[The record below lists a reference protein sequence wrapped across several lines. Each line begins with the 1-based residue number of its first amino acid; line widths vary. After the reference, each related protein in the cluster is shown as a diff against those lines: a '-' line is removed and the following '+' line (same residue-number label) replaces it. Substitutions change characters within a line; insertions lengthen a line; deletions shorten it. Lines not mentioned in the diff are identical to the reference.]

1 MAAMSPDRA
10 PGPARTPYEIANAIG
25 EEIRV
30 LNHRT
35 AVGVG
40 AFPDPA
46 SVHDVITALHAILFH
61 LPQALGQ
68 AAAGLAA
75 IPSGQIRV
83 ALADDDRDTAAARQ
97 ARVSEE
103 LARAA
108 EILEVARA
116 HVASASAFT
125 SGLDRTAPAVEP
137 EPLDDLVSGYHD

>member
-1 MAAMSPDRA
+1 MTSDRA
-10 PGPARTPYEIANAIG
+10 PGQARSPYEIANAVG
-25 EEIRV
+25 EEIRI

-35 AVGVG
+35 ADGSC
-40 AFPDPA
+40 AYPDPT

-75 IPSGQIRV
+75 IPPDRIRV
-83 ALADDDRDTAAARQ
+83 ALPDGERDTAAARQ
-97 ARVSEE
+97 ARVTEE

-108 EILEVARA
+108 ETLELARA

-125 SGLDRTAPAVEP
+125 SGLDRLLAVE
-137 EPLDDLVSGYHD
+137 EEDPLDGLVSVYQD

>member
-1 MAAMSPDRA
+1 MSAMSPERTA
-10 PGPARTPYEIANAIG
+10 GPARSPYEIANAVG

-75 IPSGQIRV
+75 IPPGQIKV
-83 ALADDDRDTAAARQ
+83 ALPDDERDTAAARQ
-97 ARVSEE
+97 ARVTEE
-103 LARAA
+103 LARAS
-108 EILEVARA
+108 ETLEVARA
-116 HVASASAFT
+116 HVAAASAFT
-125 SGLDRTAPAVEP
+125 SGLDRGAPDAGP
-137 EPLDDLVSGYHD
+137 EVHDDLVSHYHD

>member
-1 MAAMSPDRA
+1 MTPDRA
-10 PGPARTPYEIANAIG
+10 PGQTRTPYEIANAVG
-25 EEIRV
+25 EEIRI

-35 AVGVG
+35 AEGSI
-40 AFPDPA
+40 AYPDPA

-75 IPSGQIRV
+75 IPADRMRV
-83 ALADDDRDTAAARQ
+83 ALPDGDLDTPSVRQ

-108 EILEVARA
+108 ETLELARA

-125 SGLDRTAPAVEP
+125 SGLDRFAAVE
-137 EPLDDLVSGYHD
+137 EDDPLDGLVSVYQD